1 MQYHID
7 FVYLRIKIKVKNM
20 NPIDILHLSDT
31 HGQHKNLK
39 SLPEADVIV
48 HSGDFTFAGSEE
60 EAYDFMNWFCN
71 LPYKH
76 KIFIAGNHDMCM
88 YGADHIDGLS
98 RNVHY
103 LYNNSVVIDGIKF
116 YGIPMFMEDCMDGNL
131 DVFINNIPDDTDVLI
146 THMPPKGTCDLAN
159 YGKGPE
165 HRGNATLAELLK
177 KLHPTCHLFGHE
189 HDAYGKT
196 IKENVIYSNACVVD
210 SRYNL
215 INNPTII
222 NINHSAYVLRGL

>member
-1 MQYHID
+1 
-7 FVYLRIKIKVKNM
+7 M

-39 SLPEADVIV
+39 SLPKADVIV

-146 THMPPKGTCDLAN
+146 THMPPKGTCDLAD

>member
-1 MQYHID
+1 
-7 FVYLRIKIKVKNM
+7 M

-103 LYNNSVVIDGIKF
+103 LYSNSVVIDGIKF

>member
-1 MQYHID
+1 
-7 FVYLRIKIKVKNM
+7 M

-60 EAYDFMNWFCN
+60 EAYDFMNWFYN

>member
-1 MQYHID
+1 
-7 FVYLRIKIKVKNM
+7 M

-177 KLHPTCHLFGHE
+177 KLHPTCHFFGHE

>member
-1 MQYHID
+1 
-7 FVYLRIKIKVKNM
+7 M

-189 HDAYGKT
+189 HDADGKT

>member
-1 MQYHID
+1 
-7 FVYLRIKIKVKNM
+7 M

-31 HGQHKNLK
+31 HGQHKNQK

>member
-1 MQYHID
+1 M
-7 FVYLRIKIKVKNM
+7 KNM

>member
-1 MQYHID
+1 M
-7 FVYLRIKIKVKNM
+7 K
-20 NPIDILHLSDT
+20 ILHLSDT
-31 HGQHKNLK
+31 HGLHKNLR

-60 EAYDFMNWFCN
+60 EAYDFMNWFRN
-71 LPYKH
+71 LPYEH
-76 KIFIAGNHDMCM
+76 KVFIAGNHDMCM

>member
-1 MQYHID
+1 
-7 FVYLRIKIKVKNM
+7 M

-131 DVFINNIPDDTDVLI
+131 DVFINNIPDDIDVLI

>member
-1 MQYHID
+1 
-7 FVYLRIKIKVKNM
+7 M

-71 LPYKH
+71 LPYRH

-88 YGADHIDGLS
+88 YGAGHIDGLS

>member
-1 MQYHID
+1 
-7 FVYLRIKIKVKNM
+7 M

-131 DVFINNIPDDTDVLI
+131 DVFINNIPDDTEVLI

>member
-1 MQYHID
+1 
-7 FVYLRIKIKVKNM
+7 M

-31 HGQHKNLK
+31 HGQQKNLK

-88 YGADHIDGLS
+88 YEADHIDGLS

>member
-1 MQYHID
+1 MPSHKD
-7 FVYLRIKIKVKNM
+7 RRKVKNM

>member
-1 MQYHID
+1 
-7 FVYLRIKIKVKNM
+7 M

-210 SRYNL
+210 SRYIL

>member
-1 MQYHID
+1 
-7 FVYLRIKIKVKNM
+7 M

-39 SLPEADVIV
+39 SLPEADIIV

-146 THMPPKGTCDLAN
+146 THMPPKGTCDLAD

>member
-1 MQYHID
+1 
-7 FVYLRIKIKVKNM
+7 M

-222 NINHSAYVLRGL
+222 NINHSAYVLREL

>member
-1 MQYHID
+1 
-7 FVYLRIKIKVKNM
+7 M

-116 YGIPMFMEDCMDGNL
+116 YGIPMFMEDCMDGKL

-146 THMPPKGTCDLAN
+146 THMPPKGICDLAD

-177 KLHPTCHLFGHE
+177 KLHPVCHLFGHE

-215 INNPTII
+215 INKPTII
-222 NINHSAYVLRGL
+222 NINQPAYVLR

>member
-1 MQYHID
+1 
-7 FVYLRIKIKVKNM
+7 M
-20 NPIDILHLSDT
+20 NSIDILHLSDT

>member
-1 MQYHID
+1 
-7 FVYLRIKIKVKNM
+7 M

-60 EAYDFMNWFCN
+60 EAYDFINWFCN

-103 LYNNSVVIDGIKF
+103 LYNNSIVIDGIKF